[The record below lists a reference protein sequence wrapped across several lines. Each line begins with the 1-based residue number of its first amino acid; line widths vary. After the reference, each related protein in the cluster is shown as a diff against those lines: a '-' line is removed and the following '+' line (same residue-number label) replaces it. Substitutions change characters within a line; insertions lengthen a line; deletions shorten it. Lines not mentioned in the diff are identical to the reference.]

1 MPGPK
6 YKALL
11 FDLYTALLNSWKL
24 WNNVAGSEKTG
35 LNWRQK
41 YLELT
46 YKASKYVPYGSII
59 EKSAQQVG
67 LSSTHSDQLI
77 DRWRYL
83 EPWPETH
90 SVLNKLNRKVPI
102 AVVTN
107 SSIEL
112 ARIAV
117 PCTGVSIPIV
127 VTAEEA
133 GYYKPNPKPYLLALA
148 RLGFPAAKV
157 LFVAGSA
164 ADVAGSMG
172 VGMPVYW
179 HNRIGLSALN
189 DKIKPLYISISLD
202 RLLELFHIP

>member
-6 YKALL
+6 YKAVL

-35 LNWRQK
+35 LTWRQK

-46 YKASKYVPYGSII
+46 YKAGKYLSYDSLI

-67 LSSTHSDQLI
+67 LSARHSDQLI
-77 DRWRYL
+77 DRWGEL
-83 EPWPETH
+83 EPWPETNA
-90 SVLNKLNRKVPI
+90 VLNKLKKKVPI

-112 ARIAV
+112 AKIAV
-117 PCTGVSIPIV
+117 LCTGVSIPGV

-133 GYYKPNPKPYLLALA
+133 GYYKPNPQPYLLALA
-148 RLGFPAAKV
+148 RLGFPAEEV

-164 ADVAGSMG
+164 ADVFGAMR

-179 HNRIGLSALN
+179 HDRIGSAALN
-189 DKIKPLYISISLD
+189 DTNKPLYVSTSLD
-202 RLLELFHIP
+202 RLLEFIQI

>member
-6 YKALL
+6 YKAVL

-35 LNWRQK
+35 LAWRKK

-46 YKASKYVPYGSII
+46 YKAGKYLSYDSII

-67 LSSTHSDQLI
+67 LSSTHSDQII
-77 DRWRYL
+77 DHWGYL
-83 EPWPETH
+83 EPWPETRTMLR
-90 SVLNKLNRKVPI
+90 SLSQKVPI

-112 ARIAV
+112 AKIAV
-117 PCTGVSIPIV
+117 PCTGISIQIV

-133 GYYKPNPKPYLLALA
+133 GYFKPNPKPYLLALE
-148 RLGFPAAKV
+148 RLGVPAAEV

-164 ADVAGSMG
+164 VDVAGAMG

-189 DKIKPLYISISLD
+189 NTIKPLYVSTSLD
-202 RLLELFHIP
+202 RLLELA

>member
-6 YKALL
+6 YKAVL

-35 LNWRQK
+35 LAWRKK

-46 YKASKYVPYGSII
+46 YKAGKYLSYDSII

-67 LSSTHSDQLI
+67 LSSTHSDQII
-77 DRWRYL
+77 DRWGEL
-83 EPWPETH
+83 EPWPETRT
-90 SVLNKLNRKVPI
+90 VLRSLGRKVPI

-112 ARIAV
+112 AKIAV
-117 PCTGVSIPIV
+117 PCTGISIQIV

-133 GYYKPNPKPYLLALA
+133 GYFKPNPKPYLLALE
-148 RLGFPAAKV
+148 RLGVPAAEV

-164 ADVAGSMG
+164 VDVAGAMG

-189 DKIKPLYISISLD
+189 NTIKPLDVSTSLD
-202 RLLELFHIP
+202 RLLELA

>member
-6 YKALL
+6 YKAVL

-35 LNWRQK
+35 LAWRQK

-46 YKASKYVPYGSII
+46 YKAGKYLSYDSII

-67 LSSTHSDQLI
+67 LSSTHSDQII
-77 DRWRYL
+77 DRWGYL

-90 SVLNKLNRKVPI
+90 SVLNKLNLKIPI

-112 ARIAV
+112 AKIAI
-117 PCTGVSIPIV
+117 PCTGISIQIV

-133 GYYKPNPKPYLLALA
+133 GYFKPNPKPYLLALE
-148 RLGFPAAKV
+148 RLGVPAAEV

-164 ADVAGSMG
+164 VDVAGAMG

-189 DKIKPLYISISLD
+189 NTIKPLYVSTSLD
-202 RLLELFHIP
+202 RLLELA